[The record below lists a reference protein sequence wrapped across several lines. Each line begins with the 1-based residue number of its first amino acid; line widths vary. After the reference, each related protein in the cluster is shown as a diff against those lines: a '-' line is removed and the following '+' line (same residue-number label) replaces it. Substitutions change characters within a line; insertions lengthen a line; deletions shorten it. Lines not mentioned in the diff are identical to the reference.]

1 MASECFCGCGLEV
14 PFGRRRAANAV
25 GARFDEQLRVF
36 RGALERGA
44 DPGRRQFVSEL
55 VVSGEALR
63 ESLRGV
69 VHGTIDRKDY
79 DKPASRAWMKRAL
92 EERRRLADEVAAQD
106 YAGWNTLEQSEL
118 VHAGRRA
125 PAVVIEVKDTGTTVN
140 NQPRVRLRLR
150 VEPEGEPSF
159 EVERKLLVS
168 RLAIPRVGERGEVA
182 YDPDDRE
189 RFTFRV
195 DDLADHVAGAPS
207 RLEELAKLAEL
218 RSAGVLTGDEFEAE
232 KRRILAGD

>member
-1 MASECFCGCGLEV
+1 MARECFCGCGLEV

-25 GARFDEQLRVF
+25 GAQFDEQLRVL

-44 DPGRRQFVSEL
+44 DHGRKPALTEL
-55 VVSGEALR
+55 VASGETLR
-63 ESLRGV
+63 GDLRGV
-69 VHGTIDRKDY
+69 VHGTIDRGDY

-92 EERRRLADEVAAQD
+92 EERGRLADEVAEKN

-118 VHAGRRA
+118 VHAGSRA

-150 VEPEGEPSF
+150 VQPEGEPPF

-168 RLAIPRVGERGEVA
+168 RLAIPRVGERVEVA
-182 YDPDDRE
+182 YDPDDRD
-189 RFTFRV
+189 RFTFRAA
-195 DDLADHVAGAPS
+195 DLADGVARAPS
-207 RLEELAKLAEL
+207 RIDELTKLAEL
-218 RSAGVLTGDEFEAE
+218 RSSGVLSEDEFEAE
-232 KRRILAGD
+232 KRRILAGE

>member
-1 MASECFCGCGLEV
+1 MARECFCGCGLEV

-36 RGALERGA
+36 RGALERRA
-44 DPGRRQFVSEL
+44 DPGRQQPLAEL
-55 VVSGEALR
+55 VASGETLCDG
-63 ESLRGV
+63 LRGV
-69 VHGTIDRKDY
+69 VHGTIDRNDF
-79 DKPASRAWMKRAL
+79 DKSASRIWMKRAL
-92 EERRRLADEVAAQD
+92 EERRRLADELAAQD

-125 PAVVIEVKDTGTTVN
+125 PAVVIDVKDTGTTIN

-150 VEPEGEPSF
+150 VQPEGEPPF

-168 RLAIPRVGERGEVA
+168 RLAIPRAGERVEVA

-195 DDLADHVAGAPS
+195 PDLADDVARAPS
-207 RLEELAKLAEL
+207 RLDELAKLAEL
-218 RSAGVLTGDEFEAE
+218 RSSGVLTEEEFEAE

>member
-1 MASECFCGCGLEV
+1 MARECFCGCGLEV

-25 GARFDEQLRVF
+25 GARFDEHLRVF

-44 DPGRRQFVSEL
+44 DPGRRQPLAEL
-55 VVSGEALR
+55 IVSGEALR
-63 ESLRGV
+63 DGLRGV

-92 EERRRLADEVAAQD
+92 EERRGLADELAAQD

-118 VHAGRRA
+118 VHAGSRA

-150 VEPEGEPSF
+150 VEPEGEPPF
-159 EVERKLLVS
+159 QVERKLLVS
-168 RLAIPRVGERGEVA
+168 RLAIPRAGERVEVA
-182 YDPDDRE
+182 YDPADRD

-195 DDLADHVAGAPS
+195 ADLADDVAGAPS
-207 RLEELAKLAEL
+207 RLDELTKLAEL
-218 RSAGVLTGDEFEAE
+218 RSSGVLTEDEFEAE